1 MKSTVEQLSPTRV
14 RINVEVPFAELEP
27 DFQRA
32 YKELAKQVR
41 LPGFRPGKAPVKLLE
56 ARFGREQMLDQIVN
70 DALPSRYGQALAESE
85 IQPLGRPD
93 IEVTKKEYGKD
104 IAFTAEVDIRP
115 KITLPDLST
124 LKVTVDPIEVT
135 DEDVEAELE
144 ALRVRFGTLKTVTR
158 PVETGDLITIDLSAT
173 VDGEDVPNAAAEGLS
188 HEVGSGRL
196 IAGLDDA
203 VTGLEIDESRVFTAK
218 LATGEFAGQDA
229 EVTVTVRTIK
239 ERELPEPDDEFAQL
253 ASEFDT
259 IDELK
264 ADLREQVSQAKRA
277 RQVEEIRNATLDAL
291 LEQVDVPLPES
302 YVQAQYDGVIHSA
315 LSGLEHDEAKFN
327 ELLAEQGSSRE
338 KFDAEARSASEKD
351 VKRQLLLDALAD
363 DLKVQV
369 GQDDLTQRLLTTSQQ
384 YGIEPQ
390 QLFSYLQ
397 ENNQL
402 PSMFADVRRE
412 LAVKAVA
419 AAATVTDTDGNE
431 IDTTEYFGTAPG
443 NDVTDLLGADAELDD
458 DEDEADEDDDTAQG
472 DEDDADE
479 DADDEAEDSDDKA
492 EGSDDAEDS
501 VDSEDS
507 DDNAE
512 DAD

>member
-56 ARFGREQMLDQIVN
+56 ARFGREAMLDQIVN

-93 IEVTKKEYGKD
+93 IEVTKKEYGQD
-104 IAFTAEVDIRP
+104 LAFTAEVDVRP
-115 KITLPDLST
+115 KIPLPDLSE
-124 LKVTVDPIEVT
+124 LKVSVDPIEVS
-135 DEDVEAELE
+135 DDDVDTELQS
-144 ALRVRFGTLKTVTR
+144 LRARFGTLTGVER
-158 PVETGDLITIDLSAT
+158 PVETGDFVSIDLSAT
-173 VDGEDVPNAAAEGLS
+173 VDGEEVPGAAAEGLS

-203 VTGLEIDESRVFTAK
+203 LVGLSVDESRVFTAK
-218 LATGEFAGQDA
+218 LATGEHAGEEAQ
-229 EVTVTVRTIK
+229 VTVTVKSVK

-259 IDELK
+259 IEELRTNL
-264 ADLREQVSQAKRA
+264 AEQVRAAKRA
-277 RQVEEIRNATLDAL
+277 QQAEQIRNATIDAL

-302 YVQAQYDGVIHSA
+302 YVQAQYDSVMHSA
-315 LSGLEHDEAKFN
+315 LSGLNHDEARFN

-338 KFDAEARSASEKD
+338 AFDEEARSASEKD

-369 GQDDLTQRLLTTSQQ
+369 GQEDLTERLVMTSRQ

-390 QLFSYLQ
+390 QLFGYLQ

-412 LAVKAVA
+412 LAVRAVA
-419 AAATVTDTDGNE
+419 QAATVTDTEGNT
-431 IDTTEYFGTAPG
+431 IDISEFFGTPPE
-443 NDVTDLLGADAELDD
+443 NDVTDLLD
-458 DEDEADEDDDTAQG
+458 DEADLL
-472 DEDDADE
+472 
-479 DADDEAEDSDDKA
+479 DDEADADKA
-492 EGSDDAEDS
+492 
-501 VDSEDS
+501 
-507 DDNAE
+507 
-512 DAD
+512 DADKAD